1 MTYPEPQKIDTM
13 TKVGWAFTGLVF
25 LGLLY
30 CIFFVE
36 PPAPPDPHTFK
47 RTAEVVN
54 TTGIVRVEKEGDF
67 TRVHFRGSGQFNY
80 LYVEPPEHFMGPT
93 RITTATRLHQ

>member
-1 MTYPEPQKIDTM
+1 MTYPEPQKIDTV

-30 CIFFVE
+30 CVFFVE
-36 PPAPPDPHTFK
+36 PLPPPDPHTF
-47 RTAEVVN
+47 RRVPDVVN
-54 TTGIVRVEKEGDF
+54 TANIIDVQKEGDF
-67 TRVHFRGSGQFNY
+67 TRVWYSAKSKW

-93 RITTATRLHQ
+93 RIVTATRLDQ